1 MSYKIPARV
10 PFFVIIP
17 AHQLGNCF
25 SQSPNF
31 KYDPLASLNKF
42 LKFLYIYIY
51 GFQYKIF
58 SLSDKFRVIFSL
70 SFVSIIV
77 WETFS

>member
-10 PFFVIIP
+10 PFFVIMP
-17 AHQLGNCF
+17 AHQLGNCS
-25 SQSPNF
+25 SQSLNF

-42 LKFLYIYIY
+42 LKFLYIY

-58 SLSDKFRVIFSL
+58 SLSDKFRVILSL